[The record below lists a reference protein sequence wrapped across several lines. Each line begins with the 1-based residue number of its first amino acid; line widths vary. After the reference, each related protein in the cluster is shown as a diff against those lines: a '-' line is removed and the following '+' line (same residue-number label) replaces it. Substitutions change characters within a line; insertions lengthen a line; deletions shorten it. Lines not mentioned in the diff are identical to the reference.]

1 MTAPIFTWS
10 VGYGTAMDIT
20 PRALSA
26 KFGDG
31 YEQRVADGI
40 NYALEAWNVVVNSVD
55 SGGVSP
61 VEQFLHTQGGVTAFQ
76 WTTPTGRVAL
86 FVCRS
91 WKRDILSPTVSKVS
105 GKFEEVLG

>member
-10 VGYGTAMDIT
+10 TAYGTSMDIT
-20 PRALSA
+20 PRVLSA
-26 KFGDG
+26 KMGDG

-40 NYALEAWNVVVNSVD
+40 NYALENWNVIVNSVD

-61 VEQFLHTQGGVTAFQ
+61 VETFLKTQAGATAFQ
-76 WTTPTGRVAL
+76 WTTPEGRVAL
-86 FVCRS
+86 FVCRA
-91 WKRDILSPTVSKVS
+91 WKRDILSPSLSKVS